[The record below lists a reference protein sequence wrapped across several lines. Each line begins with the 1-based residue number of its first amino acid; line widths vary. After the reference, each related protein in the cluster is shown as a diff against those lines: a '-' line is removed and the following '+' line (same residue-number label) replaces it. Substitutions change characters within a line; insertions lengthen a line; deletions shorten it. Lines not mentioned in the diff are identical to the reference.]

1 VNTEADLK
9 SLHLHYIRSRC
20 AEESKHFSQRQEYD
34 PRFCYELFRRAILN
48 RDQRAWE
55 YVYQQYQRVVASW
68 VGRHPL
74 FYSLEE
80 DEGFFVNR
88 VFEKM
93 WKHLTPEKF
102 MHSPSLNA
110 LLSYLHKCVN
120 SVLVDAMRKQERFV
134 LLEEGENGIDLLA
147 SSPKTP
153 ESEIVNRDI
162 ADRLWALLQERCKD
176 EKEVAIAYGS
186 FVLALK
192 ASQIYSEYRG
202 VFQSVKE
209 VYRVKEKLLARLK
222 RDQELLDFLENS

>member
-1 VNTEADLK
+1 M
-9 SLHLHYIRSRC
+9 HLHYIRSRC
-20 AEESKHFSQRQEYD
+20 AEESRRFSQRQEYD
-34 PRFCYELFRRAILN
+34 PRFCFELFRRAILN

-55 YVYQQYQRVVASW
+55 YVYEQYQQVVASW
-68 VGRHPL
+68 VGRHSL

-80 DEGFFVNR
+80 DEEFFVNR

-93 WKHLTPEKF
+93 WTHLTPEKF
-102 MHSPSLNA
+102 LHSSGLGA

-134 LLEEGENGIDLLA
+134 LLEEGEQGLDLQA
-147 SSPKTP
+147 SNRRTP
-153 ESEIVNRDI
+153 EAEIANRDI

-176 EKEVAIAYGS
+176 EKERAIAYGS

-192 ASQIYSEYRG
+192 SAQIYSEYPG
-202 VFQSVKE
+202 VFQSVQE
-209 VYRVKEKLLARLK
+209 VYRVKERLLARLK